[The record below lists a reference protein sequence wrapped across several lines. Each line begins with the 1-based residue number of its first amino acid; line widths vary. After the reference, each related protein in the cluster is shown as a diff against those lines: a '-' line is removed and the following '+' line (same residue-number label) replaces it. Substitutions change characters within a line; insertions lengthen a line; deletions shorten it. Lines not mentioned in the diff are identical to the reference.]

1 MGGRVVAIRG
11 QAGGGYYLTS
21 PSGSSASRS
30 GGWFAAVP
38 AKPGVLSMGPTRTPT
53 RYRRRWDPFG
63 GPDPPLSQPHRAVS
77 PCSVLR
83 DVGPRGRR
91 SYFLMVEMVRIRSQP
106 GDPYHLYDKK
116 WGRRV
121 GVTLTGKPDVNPG
134 RVSPPPPRLMFHV
147 KHLAR
152 SRGLR
157 WSVPSWRRGG
167 RRNGSRLRRARSRP
181 SSRSR

>member
-1 MGGRVVAIRG
+1 MGGRVAAIGG
-11 QAGGGYYLTS
+11 QAGGGYYLS
-21 PSGSSASRS
+21 DQAGSLASRP

-106 GDPYHLYDKK
+106 GDPYHLYDRN
-116 WGRRV
+116 GGGE
-121 GVTLTGKPDVNPG
+121 GVVRLTGNAGCDP
-134 RVSPPPPRLMFHV
+134 RRSTPPPPALMFHV